1 MDREHRDHAA
11 DHVFRRIA
19 NFEDTAAGDAQPW
32 LGGGRGLAL
41 GIALWVATAG
51 AGALAV
57 LLFSASFPDVGGSPN
72 RRAGPEAVGLPN
84 LLMYVLGTGFVMVLA
99 AASAFWRRQRLAAHF
114 EGAERALHS
123 ADARE
128 RQAGMAGMMLNA
140 RKGRAEHH
148 RVARA
153 LTAYLRRAP
162 HDHPEEAGQRQ
173 LAFSMLADST
183 LSLVAKQKLDL
194 SGAILTGIR
203 GVGADLA
210 GVSLRGADLTGARL
224 ARANLQDA
232 DLVDA
237 RIGGADLTDANV
249 RGTILDRG
257 R

>member
-1 MDREHRDHAA
+1 MDT

-19 NFEDTAAGDAQPW
+19 HFEDAAASGDQAW

-41 GIALWVATAG
+41 GIALWIATAV
-51 AGALAV
+51 AGALVV
-57 LLFSASFPDVGGSPN
+57 LLVAATGS
-72 RRAGPEAVGLPN
+72 RLV
-84 LLMYVLGTGFVMVLA
+84 MYVLGAGFLMVLTSA
-99 AASAFWRRQRLAAHF
+99 GAFWRRQRLAAHF
-114 EGAERALHS
+114 ESAHQLLHS

-128 RQAGMAGMMLNA
+128 RQSGMAGMMLNA
-140 RKGRAEHH
+140 RRGRAEHH